1 MTRAQSGVLAL
12 DLGTSSVRAVVY
24 DQRGRLVEPAFAEVP
39 YQLDTSTPG
48 QASSDADQLVDLIE
62 GAIDTAVKA
71 ARKEGLSIAAVAASC
86 YWHSLMGVDRAGR
99 PTTELLTWADTRSQP
114 AAAALRASSDEHAYH
129 RRTGCFFH
137 ASFWPAKLRWLKA
150 ARPAAFRE
158 TVRWVS
164 LAEYLYGRFFPEAQV
179 SISIASGTG
188 LLDVHRCR
196 WDAQALRLAGIS
208 STALSSIAD
217 WDAPATGLRPAYA
230 RRWPRLA
237 DLPWYLPVGDGALSN
252 VGAGCLKPEWLC
264 AMIGTSSA
272 LRVVLETPDVEV
284 PWGAF
289 AYRLDRRRF
298 VLGGA
303 LSEGG
308 NVIRWLHK
316 LLGFKKRTEAEAAV
330 RTIPADSHGLTVLPF
345 WAGERSPNWR
355 GDVRGVISGL
365 SLSTRP
371 EEVVRAA
378 MEGISLQIGQVYGA
392 MRETTRRPR
401 RVIATGGQLLH
412 SNTWMQ
418 MLADVLD
425 VPVSASA
432 EPEASSRGAAL
443 LALYALGRRPTL
455 WRDHPRVGR
464 TFHPRPTAQRAY
476 AAAMKRQAELYQ
488 RVFDR
493 LSRAE
498 PQRRGT
504 IKSQKAG
511 SSKPSRQT
519 LTPRN

>member
-1 MTRAQSGVLAL
+1 MTAAQTGVLAL

-24 DQRGRLVEPAFAEVP
+24 DRRGRLVDPTFAEVP
-39 YQLDTSTPG
+39 YQVDTSTPG
-48 QASSDADQLVDLIE
+48 QASSDADELVGLIE
-62 GAIDTAVKA
+62 GAIDSAVKA
-71 ARKEGLSIAAVAASC
+71 AKKAELSIAAVAAAC
-86 YWHSLMGVDRAGR
+86 YWHSLMGVDRTGR
-99 PTTELLTWADTRSQP
+99 PTTELLTWADTRSEP
-114 AAAALRASSDEHAYH
+114 AAAALRASSDERAYH
-129 RRTGCFFH
+129 RRTGCYFH

-150 ARPAAFRE
+150 TRPAAFRK

-164 LAEYLYGRFFPEAQV
+164 LAEYLYGRFLGTAPV
-179 SISIASGTG
+179 SLSIASGTG

-196 WDAQALRLAGIS
+196 WDAQALRLAGIG
-208 STALSSIAD
+208 STALSPIAD
-217 WDAPATGLRPAYA
+217 WDTPTTGLRPAYA

-237 DLPWYLPVGDGALSN
+237 DLPWFLPVGDGALSN

-264 AMIGTSSA
+264 AMVGTSSA

-316 LLGFKKRTEAEAAV
+316 LLGFKKRAAAEAAV
-330 RTIPADSHGLTVLPF
+330 RAIPADSHGLTVLPF

-371 EEVVRAA
+371 EEIVRAA
-378 MEGISLQIGQVYGA
+378 MEGISLQMGQVYGA
-392 MRETTRRPR
+392 LRKTARRPR

-443 LALYALGRRPTL
+443 LALYALGRRPAL

-464 TFHPRPTAQRAY
+464 TFRPQPAARRAY
-476 AAAMKRQAELYQ
+476 IAAMARQAELYE
-488 RVFDR
+488 RVFPLLSGGGPSGPRRRDPR
-493 LSRAE
+493 SRAA
-498 PQRRGT
+498 RR
-504 IKSQKAG
+504 
-511 SSKPSRQT
+511 
-519 LTPRN
+519 

>member
-1 MTRAQSGVLAL
+1 MTRAQTGVLAL

-24 DQRGRLVEPAFAEVP
+24 DQRGRLVDATFAEVA

-48 QASSDADQLVDLIE
+48 QASSDGDQLAGLIE

-71 ARKEGLSIAAVAASC
+71 AKKEDLSIATVAASC
-86 YWHSLMGVDRAGR
+86 YWHSLMGIDRTGR

-114 AAAALRASSDEHAYH
+114 AATGLRASHDERAYH
-129 RRTGCFFH
+129 RRTGCYFH

-150 ARPAAFRE
+150 TRPAVVRK

-164 LAEYLYGRFFPEAQV
+164 LAEYLYGRFFGTAPV
-179 SISIASGTG
+179 SLSIASGTG

-196 WDAQALRLAGIS
+196 WDAQALRLAGIG
-208 STALSSIAD
+208 STALSAIAD
-217 WDAPATGLRPAYA
+217 WDTPSSGLRPAYA

-237 DLPWYLPVGDGALSN
+237 DKPWYLPLGDGALSN

-264 AMIGTSSA
+264 AMVGTSAA
-272 LRVVLETPDVEV
+272 LRVVLETPDLEV

-308 NVIRWLHK
+308 NVIRSLHK
-316 LLGFKKRTEAEAAV
+316 LLGVKKRAAVEAAV

-355 GDVRGVISGL
+355 GELRGVIEGL

-371 EEVVRAA
+371 EEIVRAT
-378 MEGISLQIGQVYGA
+378 MEGISFQVGQVYRA
-392 MRETTRRPR
+392 LRETTRRPR

-443 LALYALGRRPTL
+443 LALYALGRRPAL
-455 WRDHPRVGR
+455 WHDQPRMGR
-464 TFHPRPTAQRAY
+464 TFHPQPAARRAY
-476 AAAMKRQAELYQ
+476 AAAMARQVELYD
-488 RVFDR
+488 RVFP
-493 LSRAE
+493 AE

-504 IKSQKAG
+504 IRSQKAG

-519 LTPRN
+519 LTPRI